1 MLLSIIG
8 CHSTKNIIGNYSS
21 ESKLMTNHTLSIKE
35 NGNFEYQLKAELLDV
50 ISYGTW
56 SLSDQNE
63 LILKSDSSLRSGV
76 IFFVEEI
83 NSSTEVLNI
92 RLINENGQPL
102 AYASVAVNGNNVN
115 GFNVDE
121 NGNGSYEVANLKSVT
136 INYLGNQYEYVL
148 TKPRTNN
155 LILTIRLQ
163 NEATIFFDNEVWKV
177 RRKKL
182 VGKNNLILRQ
192 K

>member
-1 MLLSIIG
+1 
-8 CHSTKNIIGNYSS
+8 
-21 ESKLMTNHTLSIKE
+21 MTNHTLSIKE